1 MASQRLADRVAQLE
15 AQVKEL
21 RLEVHSS
28 REQDAKNWRRA
39 VERFADD
46 EGLQS
51 ILQEA
56 MKLREADRK
65 RARERSARQR
75 GKRR

>member
-1 MASQRLADRVAQLE
+1 MPTQKLADRVAQLE

-21 RLEVHSS
+21 QMEVHSS
-28 REQDAKNWRRA
+28 RQQGVKDWRRA
-39 VERFADD
+39 VEKFADD
-46 EGLQS
+46 EDVQS

-65 RARERSARQR
+65 RVRERNTGQR
-75 GKRR
+75 AKRG

>member
-28 REQDAKNWRRA
+28 RQQGAKDWRRA
-39 VERFADD
+39 VEKFADD
-46 EGLQS
+46 EDVQS

-65 RARERSARQR
+65 RAREKPARQQ

>member
-1 MASQRLADRVAQLE
+1 MVSQKLADRVAQLE

-21 RLEVHSS
+21 RLEVRSS
-28 REQDAKNWRRA
+28 REQGTKNWRRA
-39 VERFADD
+39 VEKFADD
-46 EGLQS
+46 EDVQS

-56 MKLREADRK
+56 MKLRQADRE
-65 RARERSARQR
+65 RTREKPARQQ